1 MQSAAVT
8 LCPTFGRPNL
18 KYNSLDGACLM
29 LTFPWGGS
37 RDCQA
42 VSRRSFLQI
51 GALAGL
57 GVSLPLALSTRRAS
71 AAPAKDVNCILIWTQ
86 GGTSHH
92 DTFDPKPN
100 APVSVRGEFGVIDT
114 AVPGVQ
120 FTEVCPTFAKEAKRF
135 ALLRGWNPKN
145 GSHGTADQYVMSGR
159 NFNQAIHYP
168 CFGSVV
174 SHQKGFKSA
183 LPPFVQL
190 GTNLDRRFG
199 GGLAGVLGMS
209 HNPFEITADPAAD
222 KFTVRDIT
230 PPAGITAQ
238 RVEKR
243 RKMLSEVDALQR
255 QAELQ
260 PEAFATLDKHYQTA
274 INMITAP
281 ETKGA
286 FDLAQEKPE
295 LREAYGKNRLGQSCL
310 LARRMIEAG
319 VRFVTVTDGGWDTHA
334 DNFKSLKTS
343 RMPPIDKA
351 LPQLLAD
358 LEQRGLLATTL
369 VLWLTDFGRTPKIN
383 SASGR
388 DHWASTG
395 FAIAAGVGIPGG
407 AVLGATDD
415 EGGVVV
421 KDQYTSED
429 IACTVYAK
437 LGIPIDLIVTSTDG
451 RPVRLLEGEPIKEW
465 M

>member
-1 MQSAAVT
+1 
-8 LCPTFGRPNL
+8 
-18 KYNSLDGACLM
+18 M
-29 LTFPWGGS
+29 LTLPLGQT
-37 RDCQA
+37 RDCQS
-42 VSRRSFLQI
+42 VSRRNFLQI

-57 GVSLPLALSTRRAS
+57 GVTLPMALGAKRAT
-71 AAPAKDVNCILIWTQ
+71 AASGKETNCILIWTQ

-114 AVPGVQ
+114 AIPGVQ
-120 FTEVCPTFAKEAKRF
+120 FTEIVPTFAKELKRF
-135 ALLRGWNPKN
+135 ALLRGWNPQN

-159 NFNQAIHYP
+159 KFNQALHYP
-168 CFGSVV
+168 TYGSVV
-174 SHQKGFKSA
+174 SYLKGFKSA

-190 GTNLDRRFG
+190 GGSIDRRFG
-199 GGLAGVLGMS
+199 GGMGGVLGMS
-209 HNPFEITADPAAD
+209 HNPFEIAADPNAD
-222 KFTVRDIT
+222 KFSVRDIT
-230 PPAGITAQ
+230 PPAGITSE
-238 RVEKR
+238 RVDKR

-255 QAELQ
+255 EAELQ

-286 FDLAQEKPE
+286 FALDQETTE
-295 LREAYGKNRLGQSCL
+295 LREAYGKNKFGQSCL
-310 LARRMIEAG
+310 LARRLVEAG

-334 DNFKSLKTS
+334 NNFKSLKEK
-343 RMPPIDKA
+343 RIPPVDQA
-351 LPQLLAD
+351 LPQLLTD
-358 LEQRGLLATTL
+358 LEERGLLDTTL

-395 FAIAAGVGIPGG
+395 FAVMAGAGIPGG
-407 AVLGATDD
+407 SVLGATDD
-415 EGGVVV
+415 EGGHVT
-421 KDQYTSED
+421 KDMYTSED
-429 IACTVYAK
+429 IATTVYTK
-437 LGIPIDLIVTSTDG
+437 LGIPTDLIATSIDG
-451 RPVRLLEGEPIKEW
+451 RPVRLVEGKAIKEW

>member
-1 MQSAAVT
+1 M
-8 LCPTFGRPNL
+8 LNF
-18 KYNSLDGACLM
+18 SLGN
-29 LTFPWGGS
+29 S
-37 RDCQA
+37 RDCQS

-57 GVSLPLALSTRRAS
+57 GVSLPLALSARRAFG
-71 AAPAKDVNCILIWTQ
+71 APAKETNCILIWTQ

-100 APVSVRGEFGVIDT
+100 APVSVKGEFGVIDT

-120 FTEVCPTFAKEAKRF
+120 FTEILPTFAKELKRF
-135 ALLRGWNPKN
+135 GVLRGWNPQN

-159 NFNQAIHYP
+159 KFNQALHYP
-168 CFGSVV
+168 CYGSVV
-174 SHQKGFKSA
+174 SYHKGFKSA

-190 GTNLDRRFG
+190 GTNIDRRFG
-199 GGLAGVLGMS
+199 GGSGGVLGMS
-209 HNPFEITADPAAD
+209 HNPFEIAADPSSE
-222 KFTVRDIT
+222 KFTVRDIS
-230 PPAGITAQ
+230 PPSGITSE
-238 RVEKR
+238 RIDKR

-255 QAELQ
+255 EAELQ
-260 PEAFATLDKHYQTA
+260 PEAFSTLDKHYQTA

-286 FDLAQEKPE
+286 FNLAAESPE
-295 LREAYGKNRLGQSCL
+295 LREAYGKNKFGQSCL
-310 LARRMIEAG
+310 FARRLIEAG

-334 DNFKSLKTS
+334 NNFKSLKDS
-343 RMPPIDKA
+343 RIPPVDKA
-351 LPQLLAD
+351 LPRLVID
-358 LEQRGLLATTL
+358 LEERGLLDSTL
-369 VLWLTDFGRTPKIN
+369 VIWLTDFGRTPKIN

-395 FAIAAGVGIPGG
+395 FAIMAGAGVPGG

-415 EGGVVV
+415 EGGYVV

-429 IACTVYAK
+429 IAHTVYSK
-437 LGIPIDLIVTSTDG
+437 LGIPTDLIATSIDG
-451 RPVRLLEGEPIKEW
+451 RPVRLIEGRPIVEW

>member
-1 MQSAAVT
+1 
-8 LCPTFGRPNL
+8 
-18 KYNSLDGACLM
+18 M
-29 LTFPWGGS
+29 LTLPLGQT
-37 RDCQA
+37 RDCQS
-42 VSRRSFLQI
+42 VSRRNFLQI

-57 GVSLPLALSTRRAS
+57 GVTLPMALGAKRA
-71 AAPAKDVNCILIWTQ
+71 AAAAGKDTNCILIWTQ

-114 AVPGVQ
+114 AIPGVQ
-120 FTEVCPTFAKEAKRF
+120 FTEIVPTFAKELKRF
-135 ALLRGWNPKN
+135 ALLRGWNPQN

-159 NFNQAIHYP
+159 KFNQALHYP
-168 CFGSVV
+168 TYGSVV
-174 SHQKGFKSA
+174 SYFKGFKSA

-190 GTNLDRRFG
+190 GGSIDRRFG
-199 GGLAGVLGMS
+199 GGMGGVLGMS
-209 HNPFEITADPAAD
+209 HNPFEIAADPNSD
-222 KFTVRDIT
+222 KFSVRDIT
-230 PPAGITAQ
+230 PPAGITSE
-238 RVEKR
+238 RVDKR

-255 QAELQ
+255 EAELQ

-286 FDLAQEKPE
+286 FALDQEKTE
-295 LREAYGKNRLGQSCL
+295 LREAYGKNKFGQSCL
-310 LARRMIEAG
+310 LARRLIEAG

-334 DNFKSLKTS
+334 NNFKSLKDN
-343 RMPPIDKA
+343 RIPPVDKA
-351 LPQLLAD
+351 LPQLLTD
-358 LEQRGLLATTL
+358 LEERGLLDTTL

-395 FAIAAGVGIPGG
+395 FAIMAGAGIPGG
-407 AVLGATDD
+407 SVLGATDD
-415 EGGVVV
+415 EGGFVT
-421 KDQYTSED
+421 KDMYTSED
-429 IACTVYAK
+429 IATTVYSK
-437 LGIPIDLIVTSTDG
+437 LGIPTDLIATSIDG
-451 RPVRLLEGEPIKEW
+451 RPVRLIEGQPIKEW